1 MNPGSDD
8 NKRAQIGF
16 ESQDEKEKL
25 ISLTS
30 SAALTSLI
38 GGCTD
43 EAVPEV
49 GLPVHG
55 RQRGACRV
63 SSAGVRNGGRRM
75 SVLDDDPEPS

>member
-38 GGCTD
+38 GAALMRRYPKWGYRYMVVNGVL
-43 EAVPEV
+43 A
-49 GLPVHG
+49 GLAALAYAMEDV
-55 RQRGACRV
+55 
-63 SSAGVRNGGRRM
+63 
-75 SVLDDDPEPS
+75 E

>member
-38 GGCTD
+38 GAALMRRYPKKATGTWSSTGC
-43 EAVPEV
+43 
-49 GLPVHG
+49 LPG
-55 RQRGACRV
+55 
-63 SSAGVRNGGRRM
+63 
-75 SVLDDDPEPS
+75 

>member
-38 GGCTD
+38 G
-43 EAVPEV
+43 AALMRRYPKM

-55 RQRGACRV
+55 RQRV
-63 SSAGVRNGGRRM
+63 LAGLAALAYAMEDV
-75 SVLDDDPEPS
+75 E